1 MEINPIIIWNAIL
14 SLVYAPLIYAIRSNS
29 NEIQRI
35 NILINRTREE
45 IAMHYVS
52 KSDNERDMDMLIKR
66 FDKLEDCLLYTSPSP
81 RDVP

>member
-1 MEINPIIIWNAIL
+1 MPLAI
-14 SLVYAPLIYAIRSNS
+14 IYAIRSNA

-66 FDKLEDCLLYTSPSP
+66 FDKLEEKLDQVLNG
-81 RDVP
+81 

>member
-45 IAMHYVS
+45 IAMHYAS

-66 FDKLEDCLLYTSPSP
+66 FDKLEEKLDQVLNG
-81 RDVP
+81 